1 MKTIFDIDFN
11 SEEIEFDYQSK
22 LTRRLDIHSGDFD
35 QSIINEIVLWKIN
48 RYAEL
53 NEPALDLLNQ
63 INKRSKKINIELTK
77 KVLEA
82 LLNTKGIKL
91 PIASTILRFKNP
103 KLYQIIDQRAY
114 RFIYKKELKIPNKTA
129 GQIDLYLDYLSKLRE
144 VCTDYNIPFHH
155 SDRILYSLDKK
166 HNKND
171 KLKGYM

>member
-1 MKTIFDIDFN
+1 MKTIFDIDYN

-22 LTRRLDIHSGDFD
+22 LTRRLDIISGDFD

-53 NEPALDLLNQ
+53 NESALDLLNQ

-82 LLNTKGIKL
+82 LLNTKGIKI

-114 RFIYKKELKIPNKTA
+114 RFIYKKELKIPNRTA
-129 GQIDLYLDYLSKLRE
+129 GQINLYLDYLSKLKE
-144 VCTDYNIPFHH
+144 VCAECNIPFHH

-171 KLKGYM
+171 KLKGYI

>member
-1 MKTIFDIDFN
+1 MKTIFDIEYN

-22 LTRRLDIHSGDFD
+22 LTRRLDILSGDFD

-53 NEPALDLLNQ
+53 NEPALILLNQ
-63 INKRSKKINIELTK
+63 LKKRAKKINLELTK

-91 PIASTILRFKNP
+91 PMASTILRFKNP
-103 KLYQIIDQRAY
+103 KLYQIIDQRAF
-114 RFIYKKELKIPNKTA
+114 RFIYGIEMKVPNKLDD
-129 GQIDLYLDYLSKLRE
+129 QINLYLEYLSKLRE
-144 VCTDYNIPFHH
+144 VCTVYNIPFHH

-171 KLKGYM
+171 KLKGYI

>member
-1 MKTIFDIDFN
+1 MKTIFDIDYN
-11 SEEIEFDYQSK
+11 SEEIEFNYQNK
-22 LTRRLDIHSGDFD
+22 LTRRLDILSGDFD

-91 PIASTILRFKNP
+91 PMASTILRFKNP
-103 KLYQIIDQRAY
+103 NLYQIIDQRAY
-114 RFIYKKELKIPNKTA
+114 RFIYKKELKIPNRTA

-144 VCTDYNIPFHH
+144 VCVECNIPFHY

-166 HNKND
+166 YNKND

>member
-1 MKTIFDIDFN
+1 MKTIFDIKYN
-11 SEEIEFDYQSK
+11 QKEIEFNYQNK
-22 LTRRLDIHSGDFD
+22 LTRRLDFLSRDFD

-63 INKRSKKINIELTK
+63 INKRLKKINIEMTR

-82 LLNTKGIKL
+82 LLTTKGIKL
-91 PIASTILRFKNP
+91 PMASTILRFKNP
-103 KLYQIIDQRAY
+103 NLYQIIDQRAY
-114 RFIYKKELKIPNKTA
+114 RFIYGIELKIPNKLDD
-129 GQIDLYLDYLSKLRE
+129 QIDLYLEYLSKLRK
-144 VCTDYNIPFHH
+144 VCDDFNIPFNQ